1 MKDLTAR
8 RKKAGAAIAGIVVF
22 AATAGGAALADETAR
37 ETGLPDIAQAM
48 LQAAY
53 DTNDP
58 AEIAAVAR
66 AVKAVFP
73 DYAEAIEAQSEAI
86 RSQAMLAA
94 ISGGGDAPAEAA
106 VEDPVEAPAA
116 DARTADA
123 AATAAADE
131 ATPEDAAPDDASAD
145 DVSADDVSAPRFF
158 SLHPWEGKINASGL
172 FSDGNSENVAGGLA
186 VQGVREAGS
195 LTHNIRGF
203 FDIGRSNGITNQK
216 RWGASYQ
223 LDFQIAD
230 ATYAY
235 SRVSYEENEFSGFDY
250 RIFVGAGLGH
260 FYYDTETLTWKVEAG
275 PGFRYS
281 PIDDTREIEQE
292 AAFYASNEVD
302 WVIREG
308 VTFEQDLNVTWT
320 EPTTTYQSV
329 TALNTKLN
337 DSLSTGLSFEY
348 RYETDPPEGRE
359 NFDAIARASLIY
371 GF

>member
-1 MKDLTAR
+1 MQGLMRHRTR
-8 RKKAGAAIAGIVVF
+8 AGAAIIGLAVF
-22 AATAGGAALADETAR
+22 AAASAALADEAAR
-37 ETGLPDIAQAM
+37 ETGLPDIAQAL

-73 DYAEAIEAQSEAI
+73 DYAEAIESQSQEILAQARLAGLAPPQEA
-86 RSQAMLAA
+86 APDAP
-94 ISGGGDAPAEAA
+94 DAPA
-106 VEDPVEAPAA
+106 APLV
-116 DARTADA
+116 ADA
-123 AATAAADE
+123 ASPDGAPAD
-131 ATPEDAAPDDASAD
+131 APDASDPATQTPPPR
-145 DVSADDVSAPRFF
+145 PRFY
-158 SLHPWEGKINASGL
+158 SLRPWDGKINASGL
-172 FSDGNSENVAGGLA
+172 FSDGNSENIAGGLA
-186 VQGVREAGS
+186 VEGVRKAGP

-203 FDIGRSNGITNQK
+203 FDIGRSGGITNQK

-223 LDFQIAD
+223 LDFQIGD

-235 SRVSYEENEFSGFDY
+235 SRVSYEEDEFSGFDY
-250 RIFVGAGLGH
+250 RLFVGAGLGH
-260 FYYDTETLTWKVEAG
+260 FYYDTETLTWKIEAG

-329 TALNTKLN
+329 TALNTKLT
-337 DSLSTGLSFEY
+337 DSISTGLSFEY
-348 RYETDPPEGRE
+348 RYETDPPQGRE

>member
-1 MKDLTAR
+1 MQGLTR
-8 RKKAGAAIAGIVVF
+8 RRMRKGAAVAGIAAF
-22 AATAGGAALADETAR
+22 AAAAASAALANEAAE
-37 ETGLPDIAQAM
+37 ETGLPDIAQAL

-53 DTNDP
+53 DTGDP

-73 DYAEAIEAQSEAI
+73 DYVEAIEAH
-86 RSQAMLAA
+86 SQEILAQVMLAQEKLT
-94 ISGGGDAPAEAA
+94 APAPPQEAA
-106 VEDPVEAPAA
+106 PDALAAPLAA
-116 DARTADA
+116 DAASPDGAPADA
-123 AATAAADE
+123 
-131 ATPEDAAPDDASAD
+131 PDASDPATETPPR
-145 DVSADDVSAPRFF
+145 PRFY
-158 SLHPWEGKINASGL
+158 SLRPWDGKINASGL
-172 FSDGNSENVAGGLA
+172 FSDGNSENIAGGLA
-186 VQGVREAGS
+186 VEGVRKAGP

-203 FDIGRSNGITNQK
+203 FDIGRSGGITNQK

-223 LDFQIAD
+223 LDFQIGD

-235 SRVSYEENEFSGFDY
+235 SRVSYEEDEFSGFDY
-250 RIFVGAGLGH
+250 RLFVGAGLGH

-320 EPTTTYQSV
+320 EPTTTYRSV
-329 TALNTKLN
+329 TALNTKLT
-337 DSLSTGLSFEY
+337 DAISTGLSFEY
-348 RYETDPPEGRE
+348 RYETDPPQGRE